1 MFLTN
6 LENQPPFKPK
16 TYIYFQF
23 LVPTHFELEPGFE
36 LLKEAWS
43 QDRGLRYRLAQKLIT
58 VNLVQGFS
66 LGRVQKKGD
75 VSDPIYVQRYL
86 VSTTWLI
93 LTH

>member
-6 LENQPPFKPK
+6 LENQTPFKPK

-36 LLKEAWS
+36 LLMEACS
-43 QDRGLRYRLAQKLIT
+43 QDWGLRCRLAQKLIT

-66 LGRVQKKGD
+66 LASVQNKWD
-75 VSDPIYVQRYL
+75 DSV
-86 VSTTWLI
+86 VSTT
-93 LTH
+93 